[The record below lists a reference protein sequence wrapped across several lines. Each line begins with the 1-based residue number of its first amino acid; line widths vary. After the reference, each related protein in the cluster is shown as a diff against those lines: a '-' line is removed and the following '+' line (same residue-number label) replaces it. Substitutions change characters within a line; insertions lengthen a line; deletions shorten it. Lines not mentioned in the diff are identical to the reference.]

1 VGKKMER
8 KRLRLRTPN
17 GKMVVG
23 CVELRMANNRRDKAG
38 ANVAINEQLISNT
51 LVKDHDAALGA
62 HSFQIPSVCLR
73 Y

>member
-1 VGKKMER
+1 MER

-23 CVELRMANNRRDKAG
+23 CVELRMANNRRDKPG

-51 LVKDHDAALGA
+51 LVKDHDAALDVRSL
-62 HSFQIPSVCLR
+62 HIPSVCLR